1 MAKAHRSPLLGY
13 NHNIGHLGR
22 VFHVQTEDS
31 GPIAPRVFTH
41 LFHEGIILVSRK
53 VEYETMLAD
62 DKVRGL
68 MQTQHRAVI
77 KELAAGAFNERIIA
91 FFRARGVDLTALP
104 AAPAAAGAAVIASG
118 AAAAAIGGAP
128 AVVPGAV
135 PSAPIL
141 SDTSAEPAAPP
152 AAAPAVVVP
161 VAPAPAPAAPPRRN
175 TRPIETGRS
184 RKPTPSPV
192 TVRPPDSRRPP
203 FVRSGA
209 PAVAKTASADGVV
222 VQRSV
227 VVGGSSTG
235 EGRPRIRPPVPY
247 IVTGGSHPV
256 RPAAAGTTAGTSP
269 AAAATGTV
277 TVGLAAGAAAAAAP
291 ATPTTIEAKVP
302 GAAPSPALAAGD
314 APARTGVFGP
324 PVPDDKSLDEVILEY
339 LSEDGE

>member
-31 GPIAPRVFTH
+31 GPISPRVFTH

-53 VEYETMLAD
+53 IEYETMLGE
-62 DKVRGL
+62 DKVRVL

-91 FFRARGVDLTALP
+91 FFRARGVELAVAPIASAVP
-104 AAPAAAGAAVIASG
+104 AAVVVGNGTAPGIASG
-118 AAAAAIGGAP
+118 GA
-128 AVVPGAV
+128 VPGAV
-135 PSAPIL
+135 PSAPIMGDA
-141 SDTSAEPAAPP
+141 SGEPAVPPAAAPVPVVPAAPAAVVPAAPP
-152 AAAPAVVVP
+152 AHT
-161 VAPAPAPAAPPRRN
+161 APPRRN
-175 TRPIETGRS
+175 TRPIETGRT
-184 RKPTPSPV
+184 RKPTPPPV

-256 RPAAAGTTAGTSP
+256 RPASSPAAVAAKP
-269 AAAATGTV
+269 AAAATV
-277 TVGLAAGAAAAAAP
+277 TVGAVSAAVAAVGTALEPKVPIPAQAP
-291 ATPTTIEAKVP
+291 AL
-302 GAAPSPALAAGD
+302 GASD

>member
-31 GPIAPRVFTH
+31 GPISPRVFTH

-77 KELAAGAFNERIIA
+77 KELAAGTFNERIIA
-91 FFRARGVDLTALP
+91 FFRARGVDLAVAT
-104 AAPAAAGAAVIASG
+104 AAPAAGGVSVIASG
-118 AAAAAIGGAP
+118 AAAAAISSVP
-128 AVVPGAV
+128 AAVPGAV

-141 SDTSAEPAAPP
+141 SDSSAEPAVPG
-152 AAAPAVVVP
+152 AAASPPAVVVP
-161 VAPAPAPAAPPRRN
+161 VAPAPAAPPRRN

-184 RKPTPSPV
+184 RKPTPPPV

-256 RPAAAGTTAGTSP
+256 RPAAVAAAPAP
-269 AAAATGTV
+269 AAGSTAPATGTV
-277 TVGLAAGAAAAAAP
+277 TVGAAAAP
-291 ATPTTIEAKVP
+291 ANAAAMEAKVP
-302 GAAPSPALAAGD
+302 GAAPAAGLAATD

>member
-31 GPIAPRVFTH
+31 GPISPRVFTH

-53 VEYETMLAD
+53 VEYETMLGD
-62 DKVRGL
+62 DKVRLL

-77 KELAAGAFNERIIA
+77 KELAGGAFNERIIA
-91 FFRARGVDLTALP
+91 FFRARGVELSAP
-104 AAPAAAGAAVIASG
+104 AAAPAAVAAVP
-118 AAAAAIGGAP
+118 IGST
-128 AVVPGAV
+128 VPGAV

-141 SDTSAEPAAPP
+141 SDASPEPAPPP
-152 AAAPAVVVP
+152 AATAAPVQAAIVP
-161 VAPAPAPAAPPRRN
+161 VSPAPANPAPPRRN
-175 TRPIETGRS
+175 TRPIETGRT
-184 RKPTPSPV
+184 RKPTPPPV

-209 PAVAKTASADGVV
+209 PAVTKTASADGVV

-256 RPAAAGTTAGTSP
+256 RPAAAATA
-269 AAAATGTV
+269 TV
-277 TVGLAAGAAAAAAP
+277 TVGAAATAASPSPAAEAKISGAAP
-291 ATPTTIEAKVP
+291 AP
-302 GAAPSPALAAGD
+302 GLAAAE